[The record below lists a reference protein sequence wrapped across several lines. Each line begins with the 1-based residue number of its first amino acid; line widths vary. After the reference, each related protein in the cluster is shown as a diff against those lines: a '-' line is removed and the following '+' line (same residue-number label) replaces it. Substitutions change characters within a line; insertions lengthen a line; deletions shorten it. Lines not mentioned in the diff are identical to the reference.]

1 MNVKMM
7 GKFISQIIAI
17 EAVFM
22 LPALVISLCYGE
34 TVAVEGFLW
43 TLGIMI
49 LVTGTLYFS
58 CRKAGKLFL
67 TFLKEI
73 FPF

>member
-22 LPALVISLCYGE
+22 IPALVISLCYGE
-34 TVAVEGFLW
+34 MAAVDGFLL

-49 LVTGTLYFS
+49 LVAGLLFFT
-58 CRKAGKLFL
+58 CRKAV
-67 TFLKEI
+67 
-73 FPF
+73 